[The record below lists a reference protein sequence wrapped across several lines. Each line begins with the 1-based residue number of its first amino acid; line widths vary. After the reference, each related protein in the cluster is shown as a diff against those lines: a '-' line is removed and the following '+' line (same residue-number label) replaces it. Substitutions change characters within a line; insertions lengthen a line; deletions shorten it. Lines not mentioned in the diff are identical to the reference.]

1 MVNTGWPLVRQS
13 QASQAKS
20 GILIGQAKSQA
31 KSGILTKIFVKSGK
45 FEIIT
50 EGNVHLLNLG
60 ELLDLKDEVKI
71 LY

>member
-1 MVNTGWPLVRQS
+1 MATG
-13 QASQAKS
+13 QAKS

>member
-1 MVNTGWPLVRQS
+1 MATG
-13 QASQAKS
+13 QAKSGKS
-20 GILIGQAKSQA
+20 GILIGQA